1 MRRLWEACKILALD
15 FWRVMSRHSI
25 GLMGFIL
32 VVAFVSGIFLLI
44 VVVYMVY
51 IAIKFIPTFIKDVLK
66 EIKQKRRGEMAH

>member
-32 VVAFVSGIFLLI
+32 VVAFVWGIFLLI

-51 IAIKFIPTFIKDVLK
+51 IAIKFIPTFIK
-66 EIKQKRRGEMAH
+66 EIKQKRRGKMAH